1 MPKKV
6 FLYDMTAKK
15 LKEKIFDGTY
25 PQGSL
30 LPSEREIGET
40 YNVDRT
46 TVRKALQMLVN
57 ENLVEKKAG
66 KGTVVKDMHET
77 TLTTPATE
85 SEALPTPSQKAA
97 IYEKEI
103 AFFLP
108 RNAQNNDRIRQP
120 FYSQLFYVIQ
130 EECQKLGFSLIY
142 LTLDEDDD
150 LEKILDSRRFSGV
163 FFVSNVSKQHLTYA
177 LEKQI
182 PAVLINAFHPE
193 MPSVLS
199 DNFQGAYQAC
209 KTLIKNG
216 HTKIAIIKGE
226 ETYTTNKE
234 RLRGSLSAMREFNIP
249 IQASYILGENS
260 WEFDDG
266 FRVMKSFLQ
275 KTKELPTA
283 VFAFNDRLALGAM
296 QAIQQ
301 AGLHVP
307 DDISV
312 IGYDNSE
319 QAKLIYPRLSS
330 IEINVPIMGSSA
342 VFTLLQQMNYYQ
354 SLPIKILIPIQ
365 LIKRE
370 SISERK

>member
-25 PQGSL
+25 PPGSL

-46 TVRKALQMLVN
+46 TVRKALQVLVN
-57 ENLVEKKAG
+57 ESLVEKKAG
-66 KGTVVKDMHET
+66 KGTVVKDLNNT
-77 TLTTPATE
+77 ATFPTKE
-85 SEALPTPSQKAA
+85 SENTPDPLQKTG
-97 IYEKEI
+97 IYDKEI

-108 RNAQNNDRIRQP
+108 RNAQNSDRIRQP

-150 LEKILDSRRFSGV
+150 LKKILNSRRFSGV
-163 FFVSNVSKQHLTYA
+163 FFVSNVSKQHLSYA
-177 LEKQI
+177 IEKKI
-182 PAVLINAFHPE
+182 PAVLINSFHPE

-209 KTLIKNG
+209 KELIKKG
-216 HTKIAIIKGE
+216 HKKIVIIKGE
-226 ETYTTNKE
+226 ENYTTNKE
-234 RLRGSLSAMREFNIP
+234 RLRGSLSALREFNIP
-249 IQASYILGENS
+249 IQSSYILGENS

-266 FRVMKSFLQ
+266 FKVMKNFLQ
-275 KTKELPTA
+275 TANQLPTA

-301 AGLHVP
+301 AGLNVP
-307 DDISV
+307 KDISI

-319 QAKLIYPRLSS
+319 QSKLIYPRLSS
-330 IEINVPIMGSSA
+330 IEINVSIMGSAS

-354 SLPIKILIPIQ
+354 ALPIKILIPIQ
-365 LIKRE
+365 LIKRD
-370 SISERK
+370 SITEIK